1 MLPFR
6 LLHIALILSAMA
18 PARAAEPADSAKA
31 DKTPSVE
38 ELAKKVR
45 PSIVVISVG
54 GRDGRQEGLGTGF
67 VVSADGL
74 IATNRHV
81 LGEGRPLRVET
92 ADGKSH
98 DVKAIHAADR
108 KLDLAILRIDAK
120 GLTPLQ
126 LGDSTKLKEGQAVV
140 AVGNPHGLRDS
151 VVSGVVS
158 GLRTIDDRPMIQVA
172 IPIEPG
178 NSGSPL
184 LDMEGR
190 VHGILTIKSLVTPN
204 LGFAVAIN
212 ALKPLL
218 KKPNPV
224 PMSAWLT
231 IGALDR
237 DEWQL
242 PFGGQWRQR
251 AGHILV
257 EGVGRGFGGRL
268 LCLSRRELPAL
279 PCEIAVTV
287 RLHDESGAAG
297 LVFYADGGDKHYGF
311 YPSGGKLRLSR
322 FDGPDVFSW
331 KVLEPLDSPHYRP
344 GEWNTLKVRL
354 EKGRIRCFVNDHLVI
369 SSTDDVYTSG
379 SAGLAKFR
387 DTVAEYKHFQI
398 AKEIVAPAV
407 STEAVARVGKTL
419 DGMSKNKPRAA
430 IVGRLAP
437 EGAAGMQV
445 LRERARRLEDEAKEL
460 RRLAVAV
467 HERNVLDELMR
478 VLGGKEEDIDL
489 LHAAL
494 LIARLDNEEV
504 DVAAYRREIERMA
517 ERIAA
522 LLPKNAGDKARLAAL
537 DKYLFEERGFHGS
550 RGDYY
555 NRSNSYL
562 SEVLDDR
569 EGIPITLSVLYI
581 ELGRRLGVRLEGV
594 GLPGHF
600 VVRHVPAKGEAQ
612 FIDVY
617 EGGQQLS
624 RAEAEKKVRAIA
636 ERPLRDDDL
645 KSVDK
650 RTIIIR
656 MLHNLLNVAERD
668 KDQEGMLRYLN
679 AIVAIAPNAAQE
691 RGMRAFLRHK
701 AGDRDGAMQDA
712 DWLLEHPSAE
722 MDIEALREFRRLITR
737 PEK

>member
-1 MLPFR
+1 MSRFL
-6 LLHIALILSAMA
+6 LLHVALILSASA
-18 PARAAEPADSAKA
+18 PAWAGEPAAKDNKA
-31 DKTPSVE
+31 SSVE

-45 PSIVVISVG
+45 PSIVVIRVS

-92 ADGKSH
+92 GDGKSH
-98 DVKAIHAADR
+98 DVKAIHSADR
-108 KLDLAILRIDAK
+108 KLDLAILRIDAT
-120 GLTPLQ
+120 GLKPLEF
-126 LGDSTKLKEGQAVV
+126 GDSTTLKEGQAVM
-140 AVGNPHGLRDS
+140 AVGNPHGLRQS

-158 GLRTIDDRPMIQVA
+158 ALRTIDDRPMIQLA

-184 LDMEGR
+184 LDMQGR

-237 DEWQL
+237 EEWQVK
-242 PFGGQWRQR
+242 FGGQWRQR
-251 AGHILV
+251 AGRILA
-257 EGVGRGFGGRL
+257 EDVGRGFGGRS

-297 LVFYADGGDKHYGF
+297 LVFYADGEDKYYGF

-322 FDGPDVFSW
+322 FDGPDVFTW
-331 KVLEPLDSPHYRP
+331 NVLEQKDSPHYRP
-344 GEWNTLKVRL
+344 SEWNTLKVRL
-354 EKGRIRCFVNDHLVI
+354 EKDHIRCFVNDHLVI
-369 SSTDDVYTSG
+369 ESTDDVYTTG
-379 SAGLAKFR
+379 RAGLAKFR
-387 DTVAEYKHFQI
+387 DTVAEFKHFQI
-398 AKEIVAPAV
+398 AKEIKPLAV
-407 STEAVARVGKTL
+407 SAEADARIGKTL
-419 DGMSKNKPRAA
+419 DSMSKNKPRTE
-430 IVGRLAP
+430 IIGRLAP
-437 EGAAGMQV
+437 EGTVGLQV
-445 LRERARRLEDEAKEL
+445 LRERARRLEEEAKEL
-460 RRLAVAV
+460 HRLAAAV

-478 VLGGKEEDIDL
+478 ALRGKEEHIDL

-504 DVAAYRREIERMA
+504 DVEAYRREVERMA

-522 LLPKNAGDKARLAAL
+522 RLPKNADGNARLAVL

-550 RGDYY
+550 RSDYY

-562 SEVLDDR
+562 SEVIDDR

-581 ELGRRLGVRLEGV
+581 EMGRRLGVRLEGV

-612 FIDVY
+612 LIDVY
-617 EGGQQLS
+617 EGGRRLS
-624 RAEAEKKVRAIA
+624 REDAEKKVHEITG
-636 ERPLRDDDL
+636 RPLRDEEL
-645 KSVDK
+645 KAVDK
-650 RTIIIR
+650 RAILVR
-656 MLHNLLNVAERD
+656 MLHNLLNVAERE

-679 AIVAIAPNAAQE
+679 AILAVAPDAAQQ

-701 AGDRDGAMQDA
+701 AGDRDGALQDV
-712 DWLLEHPSAE
+712 DWLLEHPPE
-722 MDIEALREFRRLITR
+722 GMDVEALRQFRRLITK
-737 PEK
+737 PEN